1 MRQTT
6 IGRRISCS
14 GIGLHSGKEVGITL
28 RPAAGNAGIVF
39 HVRTPDG
46 SRAVRPAP
54 DAVTTA
60 GLATTLGGNGVS
72 VATVEH
78 LAAALRGLGVDNIHV
93 DVDGGEVPVMD
104 GSAAAFAELISKAG
118 IRRQS
123 CARRVLRIKRPV
135 RFAAEGKWIRAEAY
149 DGFFV
154 DYFVDFPH
162 PAIGAQR
169 ITLDLTP
176 DTFSAVA
183 SARTFGF
190 LRDVEMLHKAG
201 LGLGGSLDNAII
213 LDDTGVLNPGGLRY
227 EDEFVRHKLLDFIG
241 DTAMSPLPLQGR
253 FTVHCSGHGLNN
265 AFLRHIFA
273 SRDLFLEERVLDE
286 HPAGHLAP
294 ATRRPAARICA
305 G

>member
-6 IGRRISCS
+6 IGRRVSCS

-28 RPAAGNAGIVF
+28 RPAAGNAGMVF

-54 DAVTTA
+54 DAVTA
-60 GLATTLGGNGVS
+60 ACLATVLSGNGVS
-72 VATVEH
+72 VGTVEH
-78 LAAALRGLGVDNIHV
+78 LAAALRGLGIDNIHV
-93 DVDGGEVPVMD
+93 DVEGGEIPVMD
-104 GSAAAFAELISKAG
+104 GSAAAFAGLIAEAG

-123 CARRVLRIKRPV
+123 CARRVLCIKRPV
-135 RFAAEGKWIRAEAY
+135 RFAAEGKWIRAEACG
-149 DGFFV
+149 GFCV

-169 ITLDLTP
+169 LVLDLTP
-176 DTFSAVA
+176 ESFSAVA

-190 LRDVEMLHKAG
+190 LRDAERLHKAG

-227 EDEFVRHKLLDFIG
+227 KDEFVRHKLLDFIG

-253 FTVHCSGHGLNN
+253 FTVYCSGHSLNN
-265 AFLRHIFA
+265 AFMRHLFA
-273 SRDLFLEERVLDE
+273 SPGLFLEERTLDG
-286 HPAGHLAP
+286 HPAGRVA
-294 ATRRPAARICA
+294 PAARVCA

>member
-1 MRQTT
+1 
-6 IGRRISCS
+6 
-14 GIGLHSGKEVGITL
+14 
-28 RPAAGNAGIVF
+28 VF
-39 HVRTPDG
+39 HARTRDG
-46 SRAVRPAP
+46 SRALRPAP
-54 DAVTTA
+54 DAVTA
-60 GLATTLGGNGVS
+60 ACLATVLGGNGVS

-93 DVDGGEVPVMD
+93 DVDGGEIPIMD
-104 GSAAAFAELISKAG
+104 GSAAAFAGLLAEAG

-123 CARRVLRIKRPV
+123 CTRRVLRIKRPV
-135 RFAAEGKWIRAEAY
+135 RYAAEGKWIQAEAY

-169 ITLDLTP
+169 MTLNLTP
-176 DTFSAVA
+176 ESFSAVA

-213 LDDTGVLNPGGLRY
+213 LDDTDVLNPGGLRY
-227 EDEFVRHKLLDFIG
+227 ENEFVRHKLLDFIG
-241 DTAMSPLPLQGR
+241 DAAMSPLPLQGR

-265 AFLRHIFA
+265 AFLRHLFA
-273 SRDLFLEERVLDE
+273 SREFFFEELVLDE
-286 HPAGHLAP
+286 RPAGRA
-294 ATRRPAARICA
+294 APAARQPAARVCA

>member
-1 MRQTT
+1 
-6 IGRRISCS
+6 
-14 GIGLHSGKEVGITL
+14 
-28 RPAAGNAGIVF
+28 VF

-60 GLATTLGGNGVS
+60 FLATTLGGNGVS

-78 LAAALRGLGVDNIHV
+78 LTAALHGLGVDNIHV
-93 DVDGGEVPVMD
+93 DVDGGEIPIMD
-104 GSAAAFAELISKAG
+104 GSAAAFVALISKAG

-123 CARRVLRIKRPV
+123 CARRILRIKRPV
-135 RFAAEGKWIRAEAY
+135 RFAAEGKWIRAEPY

-154 DYFVDFPH
+154 DYFVEFPH

-169 ITLDLTP
+169 MTLDLTP
-176 DTFSAVA
+176 DSFSAVA

-201 LGLGGSLDNAII
+201 LGLGGSLDNAVI
-213 LDDTGVLNPGGLRY
+213 LDDTGVLNPDGLRY
-227 EDEFVRHKLLDFIG
+227 EDEFARHKLLDFIG

-253 FTVHCSGHGLNN
+253 FTVYCSGHGLNN

-273 SRDLFLEERVLDE
+273 SPDLFLEERVADE
-286 HPAGHLAP
+286 RPAGRRAP
-294 ATRRPAARICA
+294 ATPRPAARVCA